1 MIKLVVVNNML
12 FHHVI
17 KTSEPVKDMYLSH
30 TQLYNLIINQGAGI
44 VIKKAI
50 EESNDKNYKP
60 RDEVVAKL
68 YTKNKKTFLR

>member
-50 EESNDKNYKP
+50 EEDNEQKYKA
-60 RDEVVAKL
+60 RNEVVAKI
-68 YTKNKKTFLR
+68 YTKNKKTFLK